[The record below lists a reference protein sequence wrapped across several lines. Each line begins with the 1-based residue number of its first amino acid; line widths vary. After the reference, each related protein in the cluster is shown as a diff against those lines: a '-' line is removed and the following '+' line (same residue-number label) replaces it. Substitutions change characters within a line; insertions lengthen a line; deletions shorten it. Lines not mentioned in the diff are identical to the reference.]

1 MNNKG
6 DVWVSTVLYTL
17 IGLAIIGSLI
27 AVLQPK
33 ISELKD
39 KLVAEQTVQSL
50 NVLDDTMLRVRE
62 ATGTR
67 LNYIL
72 RLDKGNFIIDGYN
85 ESIYWQSDSKYQ
97 YSDENKL
104 INLTTTR
111 GIQVLTVK
119 SGGLWNI
126 NFMMNYR
133 GYGLNIT
140 INGKDDFKTLT
151 PSSMPYSVWI
161 TNKGIQNKTQQ
172 IDFSVD

>member
-1 MNNKG
+1 MNNQG

-50 NVLDDTMLRVRE
+50 NVLDDTMLRARE

-72 RLDKGNFIIDGYN
+72 RLDKGNFIIDGVN

-97 YSDENKL
+97 YSEENKP
-104 INLTTTR
+104 INLTAGR
-111 GIQVLTVK
+111 MQVLTVK

-126 NFMMNYR
+126 NFMIDYR

-140 INGKDDFKTLT
+140 VNGKDDIKPLT
-151 PSSMPYSVWI
+151 PSSMPYSIWI